1 MSVSSYIEK
10 VRVKSEAEK
19 KRVAISWT
27 IGLTILIFIVWA
39 VSFGVSVANRQAD
52 EARLQM
58 EANALAKVQALADS
72 DSSTVAVT
80 PESDS
85 WIDQL
90 GQIITEGADSV
101 GEGFWAVGRWLH
113 PTN

>member
-19 KRVAISWT
+19 KRTAISWT

-39 VSFGVSVANRQAD
+39 VSFGISVANRQAD

-72 DSSTVAVT
+72 VSSTTVVT
-80 PESDS
+80 PGDS

-90 GQIITEGADSV
+90 GQIVTEGADSV